1 MLDTLLLSLTKFAN
15 AEEASGLGAL
25 GIDPVAI
32 AAQASTFLILF
43 LLAKKFAFKPIS
55 NTLEKRQ
62 TTIEQSIKEA
72 EDLIEANKRT
82 DAKIAEALKTAR
94 VESDKILKDAHAE
107 ATSIAKE
114 AEVKAKASA
123 EKIIEGAEAEIKLSV
138 EKAKTELKSEVMGL
152 VAQATESI
160 IKQKMNDS
168 SDKKIVEDILSNQ

>member
-55 NTLEKRQ
+55 KTLEKRQ

-107 ATSIAKE
+107 AASIAKE
-114 AEVKAKASA
+114 AEAKASSQ
-123 EKIIEGAEAEIKLSV
+123 KIIEGAEAEIKLSV